1 MVVFLRSWMY
11 LNLHYWSPFNANDCV
26 FSRIEQQ
33 KVYRGSYVNHL
44 ALFKYAN
51 DSTIIGPVWTET
63 NRMHLQ
69 FVFLSTISSTP
80 FLKNSYWPQQYTFS
94 EKTWENA
101 AQGKGKEDSTSITFR
116 LLSNFLVLILIS
128 PPLPLGSP
136 LFLRPKF
143 LELFSQDLESF
154 QLCRPPSVSPF
165 HSPELPHR

>member
-51 DSTIIGPVWTET
+51 DSTIIAPVWTET

-80 FLKNSYWPQQYTFS
+80 FLKNSYWPQQCTFS

-101 AQGKGKEDSTSITFR
+101 AQGKGKENSTSITFR
-116 LLSNFLVLILIS
+116 LLSDFLVLILIS
-128 PPLPLGSP
+128 PPLPLGSL
-136 LFLRPKF
+136 LFLQPKF
-143 LELFSQDLESF
+143 FELFSQDLESF